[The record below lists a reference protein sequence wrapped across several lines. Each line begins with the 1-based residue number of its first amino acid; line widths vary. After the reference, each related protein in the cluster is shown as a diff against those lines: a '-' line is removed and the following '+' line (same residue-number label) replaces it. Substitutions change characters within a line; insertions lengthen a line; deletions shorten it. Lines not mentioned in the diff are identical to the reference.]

1 MEYIEFTCGFSD
13 VKFSIFNA
21 FFSEYFEKG
30 KGQKMTYKYTKTD
43 RKTLNLKQLPEN
55 HKKAGFWKIRQ
66 NN

>member
-1 MEYIEFTCGFSD
+1 MIYNLYKQRGETPLECIRRFAKKTPEL
-13 VKFSIFNA
+13 
-21 FFSEYFEKG
+21 

-43 RKTLNLKQLPEN
+43 RKTLNLKQLPGN